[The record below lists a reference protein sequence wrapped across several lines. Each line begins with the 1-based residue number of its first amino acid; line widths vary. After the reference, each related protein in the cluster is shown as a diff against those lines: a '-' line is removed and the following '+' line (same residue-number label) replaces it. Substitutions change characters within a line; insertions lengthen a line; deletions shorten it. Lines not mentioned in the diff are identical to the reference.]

1 MRAHIAQEG
10 YPFWRKK
17 CLSDPLRGP
26 APLGRRCKTSFHIFL
41 TSQNLHKTL
50 IFVSLP
56 QSLFLT
62 LDQTCW
68 WYQQEF

>member
-1 MRAHIAQEG
+1 MRAHIAREG

-17 CLSDPLRGP
+17 HLSDPLRGP
-26 APLGRRCKTSFHIFL
+26 APLGRRYKMSFYIFL
-41 TSQNLHKTL
+41 TSQNLHKAL

-68 WYQQEF
+68 WYQQF